1 MILIDRHKAAIRSFT
16 SDQHQLFPASD
27 HDHSLPALSSDSSL
41 ADSTGRARLD
51 GEEPRGISWNLALGL
66 LVVHPVG
73 AAYHTLLGRS
83 RCCRWFG

>member
-1 MILIDRHKAAIRSFT
+1 MIIACLRYLPIPPLLILQVGH
-16 SDQHQLFPASD
+16 
-27 HDHSLPALSSDSSL
+27 ALM
-41 ADSTGRARLD
+41 
-51 GEEPRGISWNLALGL
+51 EEPRGISWNLALGL